1 MGFILQVISTLFT
14 VYMYMIIAYVLM
26 SWFPNLRESTIG
38 QIIGRLV
45 EPYLAIFRRIIPP
58 LGPIDFSPIV
68 AIIAL
73 SLAQSGLIVVINFII
88 KLLLN
93 FA

>member
-1 MGFILQVISTLFT
+1 MGFILQVINTLFY
-14 VYMYMIIAYVLM
+14 VYMYMIIGYVLM

-38 QIIGRLV
+38 QVLGRLV

-58 LGPIDFSPIV
+58 LGPLDLSPIV

-73 SLAQSGLIVVINFII
+73 SLAQSGLVVVVGFII
-88 KLLLN
+88 STLG

>member
-1 MGFILQVISTLFT
+1 MGFILQVIDLLFT
-14 VYMYMIIAYVLM
+14 VYMYMIIGYVLM
-26 SWFPNLRESTIG
+26 SWFPNLRESNIG
-38 QIIGRLV
+38 QVIGRLV

-73 SLAQSGLIVVINFII
+73 SLAKSGLFVVLAFILKSI
-88 KLLLN
+88 GL
-93 FA
+93 

>member
-1 MGFILQVISTLFT
+1 MSFIFDVINVLFY

-38 QIIGRLV
+38 QVLGRLV

-73 SLAQSGLIVVINFII
+73 SLAQSGLNVVLRFILRTI
-88 KLLLN
+88 GL
-93 FA
+93 A

>member
-1 MGFILQVISTLFT
+1 
-14 VYMYMIIAYVLM
+14 MYMIIAYVLM
-26 SWFPNLRESTIG
+26 SWFPNLREFTIG

>member
-1 MGFILQVISTLFT
+1 
-14 VYMYMIIAYVLM
+14 MYMIIAYVLM

>member
-1 MGFILQVISTLFT
+1 
-14 VYMYMIIAYVLM
+14 MYMIIGYVLM

-38 QIIGRLV
+38 QILGRLV

-58 LGPIDFSPIV
+58 LGPMDFSPIV

-73 SLAQSGLIVVINFII
+73 SLAQNGLMVVVRFII
-88 KLLLN
+88 STLG